1 MTSITDVFRRKDQK
15 SMGIQIE
22 YSDTRIV
29 KWGNE
34 TERKNKIYID
44 QIIADIKVFSRFYA
58 CDNPQHKIALFSRG
72 EPNCIA

>member
-1 MTSITDVFRRKDQK
+1 
-15 SMGIQIE
+15 MGIQIE

-58 CDNPQHKIALFSRG
+58 CDNPQLETKYS
-72 EPNCIA
+72 ETNEQS